1 MLNIPGYQE
10 GEAMEIAKDFNS
22 RTARDTIRDIYYKMD
37 KHYDLYKVAMKDGDI
52 YVIPGKGINEVSKV
66 AVDLYNAKVESIKS
80 VLQDSALEEYED
92 FLTDFG
98 ERINSV
104 RDVKLI
110 DPAEGKDY
118 TIKKGDEASL
128 VKITDKEEKNKRYP
142 NFKL

>member
-1 MLNIPGYQE
+1 M
-10 GEAMEIAKDFNS
+10 
-22 RTARDTIRDIYYKMD
+22 
-37 KHYDLYKVAMKDGDI
+37 
-52 YVIPGKGINEVSKV
+52 
-66 AVDLYNAKVESIKS
+66 YNAKVESIKS

-110 DPAEGKDY
+110 DPVEGKDY

>member
-1 MLNIPGYQE
+1 
-10 GEAMEIAKDFNS
+10 
-22 RTARDTIRDIYYKMD
+22 
-37 KHYDLYKVAMKDGDI
+37 
-52 YVIPGKGINEVSKV
+52 
-66 AVDLYNAKVESIKS
+66 LYNAKVESIKS